1 MLIPTFILWDVGY
14 PLCAYGSI
22 FIIGLIIWQVKKKR
36 QKIKLGP
43 HRSCCLHHQRTKQKP
58 RDKAKAKKTSQ
69 EEAEKLQKL
78 ISVMKSQGWIPKEE
92 SVRRLLCA
100 DPCCP
105 VCNSV
110 ALEIHRLLE
119 GGNKQVSPTFS
130 VPSQGSSYLEMFS
143 TSSVSFDQSQDLHS
157 EHSGELS
164 LPSGPTRSRLVDQKC
179 VTQSTSRLTGTVSI
193 QDHCVDHHKHGK
205 GFKVPDVA
213 QDVGAL
219 SSSSLDEPGIS
230 VKKQERKKNKVTAV
244 QENKEAPVDLENK
257 MTLFSHWINPEV
269 KGQRHEESII
279 PSKAETTTKAKTKT
293 VEKSPIPTKK
303 LVRGPNME
311 KTTVGPGAQCPPTK
325 KEGMKSDAPA
335 AHKSSFSNFPLK
347 SANPV
352 SCVIPAAAPKS
363 VLN

>member
-14 PLCAYGSI
+14 PLCACGSI

-119 GGNKQVSPTFS
+119 
-130 VPSQGSSYLEMFS
+130 
-143 TSSVSFDQSQDLHS
+143 
-157 EHSGELS
+157 
-164 LPSGPTRSRLVDQKC
+164 
-179 VTQSTSRLTGTVSI
+179 
-193 QDHCVDHHKHGK
+193 
-205 GFKVPDVA
+205 
-213 QDVGAL
+213 
-219 SSSSLDEPGIS
+219 
-230 VKKQERKKNKVTAV
+230 
-244 QENKEAPVDLENK
+244 APVDLENK

-335 AHKSSFSNFPLK
+335 AH
-347 SANPV
+347 
-352 SCVIPAAAPKS
+352 
-363 VLN
+363 